1 MICFLYDLS
10 GAFVVIGT
18 RFILYLSP
26 PPCLKIQTYVR
37 IFISIIT
44 IFFSSVKRLVKK
56 EEMKY
61 VEIEIMLQI
70 NRRLFQQGLIT
81 EEMYRLAKEEFIRT

>member
-1 MICFLYDLS
+1 MKEMGIN
-10 GAFVVIGT
+10 AI
-18 RFILYLSP
+18 RQEIRP
-26 PPCLKIQTYVR
+26 KI
-37 IFISIIT
+37 
-44 IFFSSVKRLVKK
+44 KK
-56 EEMKY
+56 EKMKF

>member
-1 MICFLYDLS
+1 MNEMGID
-10 GAFVVIGT
+10 AI
-18 RFILYLSP
+18 RKEIRP
-26 PPCLKIQTYVR
+26 KI
-37 IFISIIT
+37 
-44 IFFSSVKRLVKK
+44 KK

>member
-1 MICFLYDLS
+1 MHEMGID
-10 GAFVVIGT
+10 AIRQET
-18 RFILYLSP
+18 P
-26 PPCLKIQTYVR
+26 PKI
-37 IFISIIT
+37 
-44 IFFSSVKRLVKK
+44 KK

>member
-1 MICFLYDLS
+1 
-10 GAFVVIGT
+10 
-18 RFILYLSP
+18 
-26 PPCLKIQTYVR
+26 
-37 IFISIIT
+37 
-44 IFFSSVKRLVKK
+44 
-56 EEMKY
+56 MKY

>member
-1 MICFLYDLS
+1 MNEMGID
-10 GAFVVIGT
+10 AI
-18 RFILYLSP
+18 RQEIRP
-26 PPCLKIQTYVR
+26 KI
-37 IFISIIT
+37 
-44 IFFSSVKRLVKK
+44 KK

-81 EEMYRLAKEEFIRT
+81 EEMYRLAKEAFIRT

>member
-1 MICFLYDLS
+1 MNEMGID
-10 GAFVVIGT
+10 AI
-18 RFILYLSP
+18 RQEIRH
-26 PPCLKIQTYVR
+26 KI
-37 IFISIIT
+37 
-44 IFFSSVKRLVKK
+44 KK

>member
-1 MICFLYDLS
+1 MNEMGIN
-10 GAFVVIGT
+10 AI
-18 RFILYLSP
+18 RQEIRP
-26 PPCLKIQTYVR
+26 KI
-37 IFISIIT
+37 
-44 IFFSSVKRLVKK
+44 KK
-56 EEMKY
+56 EKMKF